1 MTIVF
6 YLRCISYSNKIKST
20 NRASSAVSRR
30 RPNAR
35 RRSSRARSRPNL
47 RRTPPPNL
55 RRRRTRARAPTA
67 PIPPLKPI
75 HDDASAL
82 LAELERAYPPPQPG
96 ADAAWAPPALADVNG
111 DGRATL
117 GEIAAFL
124 VERVDTSILQ
134 TLACLIATMEK
145 QHLQVTIIKP
155 SAALIKAAS
164 LLGLSRHLGLAQ
176 QSDSNGEN

>member
-1 MTIVF
+1 MTLSMAEAATIQLEAACDISKAETF
-6 YLRCISYSNKIKST
+6 HERLETYLNSG
-20 NRASSAVSRR
+20 SAVR
-30 RPNAR
+30 
-35 RRSSRARSRPNL
+35 
-47 RRTPPPNL
+47 
-55 RRRRTRARAPTA
+55 
-67 PIPPLKPI
+67 I
-75 HDDASAL
+75 DAS
-82 LAELERAYPPPQPG
+82 
-96 ADAAWAPPALADVNG
+96 
-111 DGRATL
+111 
-117 GEIAAFL
+117 L